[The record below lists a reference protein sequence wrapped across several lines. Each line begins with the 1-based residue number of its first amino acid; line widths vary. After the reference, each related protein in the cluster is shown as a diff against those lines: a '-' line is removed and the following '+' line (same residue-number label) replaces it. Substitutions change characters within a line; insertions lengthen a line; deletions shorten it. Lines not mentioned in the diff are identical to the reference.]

1 MKKKK
6 NHTRMK
12 KLSKFNH
19 NLTLMLLD
27 RVQITHERTS
37 IMPNKKKK
45 TNSIQFFWQ
54 TIQMQQAMYDIRII
68 NKLCMT

>member
-1 MKKKK
+1 MKKK

-19 NLTLMLLD
+19 NLTPMLLD

-37 IMPNKKKK
+37 IVPNQKKKK
-45 TNSIQFFWQ
+45 KNSIQFFL
-54 TIQMQQAMYDIRII
+54 ANYI
-68 NKLCMT
+68 NAISYV

>member
-1 MKKKK
+1 
-6 NHTRMK
+6 MK

-37 IMPNKKKK
+37 IMPNQKKKK
-45 TNSIQFFWQ
+45 KKFNTKHISQLNETKSMNH
-54 TIQMQQAMYDIRII
+54 THTC
-68 NKLCMT
+68 LVV

>member
-45 TNSIQFFWQ
+45 NKFNTIFLANYTNATS
-54 TIQMQQAMYDIRII
+54 YV
-68 NKLCMT
+68 

>member
-1 MKKKK
+1 MKNKT

-19 NLTLMLLD
+19 NLTPMLLD

-37 IMPNKKKK
+37 IVPNQKKK
-45 TNSIQFFWQ
+45 NSIQFFL
-54 TIQMQQAMYDIRII
+54 ANYI
-68 NKLCMT
+68 NAISYV

>member
-1 MKKKK
+1 MKNKT

-19 NLTLMLLD
+19 NLTPMLLD

-37 IMPNKKKK
+37 IVPNQKKKK
-45 TNSIQFFWQ
+45 KIQYNFFWQ
-54 TIQMQQAMYDIRII
+54 T
-68 NKLCMT
+68 T

>member
-1 MKKKK
+1 
-6 NHTRMK
+6 MK

-19 NLTLMLLD
+19 NLTPMLLD

-37 IMPNKKKK
+37 IVPNKKKK
-45 TNSIQFFWQ
+45 TNSIQIFWQ

>member
-1 MKKKK
+1 MKNKKT
-6 NHTRMK
+6 HTRMK

-45 TNSIQFFWQ
+45 KKKFNTKHRSQLN
-54 TIQMQQAMYDIRII
+54 
-68 NKLCMT
+68 

>member
-1 MKKKK
+1 MKNKT

-19 NLTLMLLD
+19 NLTPMLLD

-37 IMPNKKKK
+37 IVPNQKKKK
-45 TNSIQFFWQ
+45 KKIKNNFFWQ
-54 TIQMQQAMYDIRII
+54 TI
-68 NKLCMT
+68 

>member
-1 MKKKK
+1 MKNKT

-19 NLTLMLLD
+19 NLTPMLLD

-37 IMPNKKKK
+37 IVPNQKKKK
-45 TNSIQFFWQ
+45 KKNSKQIFLAKY
-54 TIQMQQAMYDIRII
+54 INAIRYV
-68 NKLCMT
+68 

>member
-1 MKKKK
+1 MKNKKT
-6 NHTRMK
+6 HTRMK

-37 IMPNKKKK
+37 IMPNQKKKK
-45 TNSIQFFWQ
+45 KKNSIQS
-54 TIQMQQAMYDIRII
+54 IDP
-68 NKLCMT
+68 N